1 MTPRKKAPPKPKITA
16 DQRKDWRNLPL
27 TDWNTLTVQV
37 MITELNR
44 ERYGVET
51 YIPAAGGYRFEQGVI
66 KRALTLYGA
75 PALRETIERAFAE
88 HRVTPQYP
96 QLTAGFL
103 ITYMLPRIMPQVLA
117 NGQRKER
124 VKAAQESEV
133 VNGGMTA
140 EELAEFL

>member
-1 MTPRKKAPPKPKITA
+1 MAPRKKTPAKPRITA
-16 DQRKDWRNLPL
+16 EQRKDWRNLPL
-27 TDWNTLTVQV
+27 ADWNTLTVQV

-75 PALRETIERAFAE
+75 GALRETIERAFAE
-88 HRVTPQYP
+88 HRVTPLYP

-103 ITYMLPRIMPQVLA
+103 ITWLLPRLMPQVLA

-124 VKAAQESEV
+124 VETAV

-140 EELAEFL
+140 EEIADFL

>member
-1 MTPRKKAPPKPKITA
+1 MAPRKKAPPKPKITA

-27 TDWNTLTVQV
+27 ADWNTLTVQV

-51 YIPAAGGYRFEQGVI
+51 YIPVAGGYRFEQGVI

-75 PALRETIERAFAE
+75 EALRETIERAFAE
-88 HRVTPQYP
+88 HRVTTEYP

-103 ITYMLPRIMPQVLA
+103 ITWLLPRLMPQVLA

-124 VKAAQESEV
+124 VKAAQEQAV

>member
-1 MTPRKKAPPKPKITA
+1 MAPRKKAPAKPKITA
-16 DQRKDWRNLPL
+16 EQRKDWRNLPL
-27 TDWNTLTVQV
+27 ADWNTLTVQV

-51 YIPAAGGYRFEQGVI
+51 YIPMQTWAFEQGVI
-66 KRALTLYGA
+66 KRALTLYGTG
-75 PALRETIERAFAE
+75 PLRETIERAFAE
-88 HRVTPQYP
+88 HRVTMQYP

-124 VKAAQESEV
+124 AEQAV

>member
-1 MTPRKKAPPKPKITA
+1 MTPRKKAPAKPKITA
-16 DQRKDWRNLPL
+16 DQRKSWRTLPIA
-27 TDWNTLTVQV
+27 DWNTLTVQV

-44 ERYGVET
+44 DRYGVET

-75 PALRETIERAFAE
+75 EALRETIERAFAE

-117 NGQRKER
+117 ERAKTQQRKER
-124 VKAAQESEV
+124 AESAV
-133 VNGGMTA
+133 FNGGMTA
-140 EELAEFL
+140 EEIADFL

>member
-1 MTPRKKAPPKPKITA
+1 MARKKAEPKTKITGEM
-16 DQRKDWRNLPL
+16 RKDWRNLPL
-27 TDWNTLTVQV
+27 ADYNTLTIQSMV
-37 MITELNR
+37 TDLNR

-75 PALRETIERAFAE
+75 EALRETIERAFAE

-103 ITYMLPRIMPQVLA
+103 ITFMLPRIMPQVLA
-117 NGQRKER
+117 NGQRRER
-124 VKAAQESEV
+124 AETAV
-133 VNGGMTA
+133 VNGGMSA